1 MSKKKKDLFDSP
13 EIKMEGIEKFILNM
27 DERIDENS
35 KFITNHLDIFNET
48 LRLLAQDKE
57 EINRLKKSIN
67 LIFRVLIGF
76 LVSTF
81 ILFVYTIFFK

>member
-1 MSKKKKDLFDSP
+1 MSKKKNDVFDSP

-27 DERIDENS
+27 DERIQNNS
-35 KFITNHLDIFNET
+35 EVITNHLQIFNET
-48 LRLLAQDKE
+48 LRLLAEDKE

-76 LVSTF
+76 SISSF